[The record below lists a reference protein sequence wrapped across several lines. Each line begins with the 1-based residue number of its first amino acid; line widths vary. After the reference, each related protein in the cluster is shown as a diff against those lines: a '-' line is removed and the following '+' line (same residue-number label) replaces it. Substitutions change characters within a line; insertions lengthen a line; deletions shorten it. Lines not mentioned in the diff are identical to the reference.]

1 MDAQSPSKRFT
12 RGIPLHVENSVERP
26 SFSLGLTQDF
36 GEVSGSMSKSNTM
49 QEIKSKLKNNP
60 IRLEGMSAKLK
71 QSNIKIVEGGKKD
84 QSAAGSSKKRK
95 EKSTNYTEENA
106 KRKKVVVSG
115 LLEHDEHVDVILY
128 YIRKRAKYSDTNA
141 FSFIT
146 VDCNFSNLITN
157 VWDAY
162 YNFESNINKESTEES
177 IIEYINGYR
186 MHVARPWHTV
196 DNILIPVN
204 IKEIFHWIL
213 IVVSINDRSIQIY
226 DSLRGGALHD
236 SSVEN
241 EIKKYAQLVPMYLSK
256 SDFYGKKGIDISSHP
271 KYKSH
276 SECDSFEMIY
286 VNDIPQQ
293 DAGRLDCGLYVAA
306 YADHI
311 SNGNVV
317 PKSFDS
323 EFTRIQYASL
333 LWNYGVQKIQ
343 ADATSDSEAPERPIR
358 IHRDCDSSEKITI
371 N

>member
-12 RGIPLHVENSVERP
+12 R
-26 SFSLGLTQDF
+26 
-36 GEVSGSMSKSNTM
+36 GSMSKSNTM

-60 IRLEGMSAKLK
+60 IKLEGMSAKSK
-71 QSNIKIVEGGKKD
+71 QSNIKIVEG
-84 QSAAGSSKKRK
+84 
-95 EKSTNYTEENA
+95 EENA

-115 LLEHDEHVDVILY
+115 LLEHDEAVKFLGKREPTRIPHMQCYTNIEVMKVLATKLTISQYKEFCGTTCFAQLSSIRRCHVQAQL
-128 YIRKRAKYSDTNA
+128 IR
-141 FSFIT
+141 
-146 VDCNFSNLITN
+146 C
-157 VWDAY
+157 
-162 YNFESNINKESTEES
+162 
-177 IIEYINGYR
+177 
-186 MHVARPWHTV
+186 M
-196 DNILIPVN
+196 
-204 IKEIFHWIL
+204 
-213 IVVSINDRSIQIY
+213 SINDRSIQIY

-271 KYKSH
+271 
-276 SECDSFEMIY
+276 
-286 VNDIPQQ
+286 N
-293 DAGRLDCGLYVAA
+293 DCGLYVAA

>member
-12 RGIPLHVENSVERP
+12 R
-26 SFSLGLTQDF
+26 
-36 GEVSGSMSKSNTM
+36 GSMSKSNTM

-60 IRLEGMSAKLK
+60 IKLEGMSAKSK
-71 QSNIKIVEGGKKD
+71 QSNIKIVEG
-84 QSAAGSSKKRK
+84 
-95 EKSTNYTEENA
+95 EENA

-115 LLEHDEHVDVILY
+115 LLEHDEAVKFLG
-128 YIRKRAKYSDTNA
+128 KREPTRIPHMQCYTN
-141 FSFIT
+141 
-146 VDCNFSNLITN
+146 
-157 VWDAY
+157 
-162 YNFESNINKESTEES
+162 
-177 IIEYINGYR
+177 IE
-186 MHVARPWHTV
+186 
-196 DNILIPVN
+196 
-204 IKEIFHWIL
+204 
-213 IVVSINDRSIQIY
+213 IY

-241 EIKKYAQLVPMYLSK
+241 EIKKYAQLVP
-256 SDFYGKKGIDISSHP
+256 I
-271 KYKSH
+271 
-276 SECDSFEMIY
+276 
-286 VNDIPQQ
+286 
-293 DAGRLDCGLYVAA
+293 DCGLYVAA

>member
-1 MDAQSPSKRFT
+1 
-12 RGIPLHVENSVERP
+12 
-26 SFSLGLTQDF
+26 
-36 GEVSGSMSKSNTM
+36 
-49 QEIKSKLKNNP
+49 
-60 IRLEGMSAKLK
+60 
-71 QSNIKIVEGGKKD
+71 
-84 QSAAGSSKKRK
+84 
-95 EKSTNYTEENA
+95 
-106 KRKKVVVSG
+106 
-115 LLEHDEHVDVILY
+115 LY

-162 YNFESNINKESTEES
+162 YNFESTINKESTEES

-204 IKEIFHWIL
+204 VKEIFHWIL

-293 DAGRLDCGLYVAA
+293 DAG
-306 YADHI
+306 
-311 SNGNVV
+311 
-317 PKSFDS
+317 
-323 EFTRIQYASL
+323 SL
-333 LWNYGVQKIQ
+333 
-343 ADATSDSEAPERPIR
+343 
-358 IHRDCDSSEKITI
+358 
-371 N
+371 